1 MNIIRRILVGVAAL
15 LAGLF
20 IVIFILENRQLV
32 ALTLFGQ
39 STAMLPLA
47 TFLVLSF
54 LAGLL
59 VGPLLSSIGLARLR
73 MRLRNTRR
81 EMSACQ
87 RQLAQQLS
95 QDK

>member
-1 MNIIRRILVGVAAL
+1 VNIIRRILVGVAAL

-47 TFLVLSF
+47 SFLVLSF

-59 VGPLLSSIGLARLR
+59 VGPLLGGVFYARLR
-73 MRLRNTRR
+73 YQLRVAHQAEIRKVQKNGT
-81 EMSACQ
+81 SG
-87 RQLAQQLS
+87 
-95 QDK
+95 